1 METGKAIY
9 KLLKDSSAVGAICA
23 DRIYPELAQQDA
35 DAPFVVYTVVD
46 TTPSDTKTSTS
57 KVDTARV
64 ELYCVGDDYETVMDL
79 GIAVRGALDR
89 QSGTISG
96 VQVQSISFDASDI
109 QFDGDQRVYVLEQTY
124 NTRVQRTGSA
134 TTLTTFPGNSWTI
147 EEVDGAP
154 TGAVNKVIVSNGSL
168 TIDGNTATLDTGG
181 SSSGVTSVNSL
192 TGTVELYGT
201 NLNVQSGVAQTI
213 YGKFQSI
220 DGDLTSILQILKG
233 SAQNELGVFSDV
245 SDNTKPSL
253 KVTTTN
259 AILRGGTATL
269 IKAEQTSP
277 GTLTFAVAAGASDT
291 ETTGMLVAGQA
302 NGNVVTTFPLE
313 VRFTGSTSGIDYGD
327 LDNTPTTITAGQ
339 ASAITANTAKTG
351 ITSGQAS
358 AITANTAKTGITS
371 EQADAITA
379 NTAKTGIT
387 SEQASAIAANTAK
400 TGITSGQASAI
411 TANTAKTGI
420 TSGQASAITAN
431 TAKTTFPGF
440 GTSAGTALE
449 GDTPLLEL
457 GTTSSTALA
466 GDTTTI
472 TSGQASA
479 ITANT
484 AKTGITSGQASA
496 ITANTAKTG
505 ITSGQAN
512 AITANTAKVSADG
525 SVTTHNDV
533 SDAGSGAIIT
543 GDERTKLTGIEAGAE
558 VNVNADWNATSGDA
572 EILNKPTIPTVPV
585 DDVTGGT
592 GLTASPTTG
601 NVVVNLDDTAV
612 TAGSYT
618 AADITVD
625 AQGRITA
632 AANGSGGG
640 GGGVT
645 SVTGTAPIASS
656 GGTTPAISIT
666 AATTSAAGSL
676 SAADKTKL
684 DSVQTGAKAFPAEQA
699 VWAGAYESN
708 GRFTIPTSA
717 GFLRWDTSVSSVSGT
732 RSSGTGSLPSSP
744 VYGDLWTVQL
754 DQNSNCNSLGEYIVP
769 VDGWYEFNIFVAVQ
783 NTSSSDANEVKMILA
798 PGFKVGSSGAWSNKK
813 LNMRTTKDLFGSQ
826 YDGTGGTCVFYA
838 EAGEYIVPL
847 FYYLRAGSGSS
858 SVKQV
863 LWHSYTHAA
872 IRQIA

>member
-147 EEVDGAP
+147 EEVDGTP

-411 TANTAKTGI
+411 TANTAKT
-420 TSGQASAITAN
+420 
-431 TAKTTFPGF
+431 TFPGF

-543 GDERTKLTGIEAGAE
+543 GDERTKLAGIEAGAE

>member
-57 KVDTARV
+57 KIDTARV
-64 ELYCVGDDYETVMDL
+64 ELYCVGDDYETIMNL

-96 VQVQSISFDASDI
+96 VQVQSINFDASDI
-109 QFDGDQRVYVLEQTY
+109 QFDSDQRVYILEQTY
-124 NTRVQRTGSA
+124 NSRIQRTGSA

-147 EEVDGAP
+147 EEVDGSP

-168 TIDGNTATLDTGG
+168 TINGNTATLDTGG
-181 SSSGVTSVNSL
+181 SSSGVSSVNSL
-192 TGTVELYGT
+192 TGAVELYGT
-201 NLNVQSGVAQTI
+201 NLNVQSGVQQTI
-213 YGKFQSI
+213 YGKFQSV
-220 DGDLTSILQILKG
+220 DGDLTDILQILKG

-351 ITSGQAS
+351 ITSS
-358 AITANTAKTGITS
+358 
-371 EQADAITA
+371 
-379 NTAKTGIT
+379 
-387 SEQASAIAANTAK
+387 
-400 TGITSGQASAI
+400 QASAI

-431 TAKTTFPGF
+431 TSKVTFPGF
-440 GTSAGTALE
+440 GTSGGTALE
-449 GDTPLLEL
+449 GDTVLLQL

-505 ITSGQAN
+505 ITSGQASAITAN
-512 AITANTAKVSADG
+512 TAKTGITSGQASAITANTAKVTFPGFGTSAG
-525 SVTTHNDV
+525 T
-533 SDAGSGAIIT
+533 ALE
-543 GDERTKLTGIEAGAE
+543 GDT
-558 VNVNADWNATSGDA
+558 
-572 EILNKPTIPTVPV
+572 TIPTATSQLSN
-585 DDVTGGT
+585 DSGF
-592 GLTASPTTG
+592 
-601 NVVVNLDDTAV
+601 
-612 TAGSYT
+612 
-618 AADITVD
+618 
-625 AQGRITA
+625 ITA
-632 AANGSGGG
+632 ANELDGQKVEYFTRTSGYSNGNHEGKVLKFGTATIVALKLYQYTSGGWG
-640 GGGVT
+640 ATDANASGKATGLVALALGTSEATDGLLREGVIQST
-645 SVTGTAPIASS
+645 TYAGFTAGQTLYVSETEGLITNTAPTAS
-656 GGTTPAISIT
+656 
-666 AATTSAAGSL
+666 GSVVRVVGYAL
-676 SAADKTKL
+676 
-684 DSVQTGAKAFPAEQA
+684 
-699 VWAGAYESN
+699 
-708 GRFTIPTSA
+708 
-717 GFLRWDTSVSSVSGT
+717 
-732 RSSGTGSLPSSP
+732 
-744 VYGDLWTVQL
+744 
-754 DQNSNCNSLGEYIVP
+754 
-769 VDGWYEFNIFVAVQ
+769 
-783 NTSSSDANEVKMILA
+783 
-798 PGFKVGSSGAWSNKK
+798 GSS
-813 LNMRTTKDLFGSQ
+813 
-826 YDGTGGTCVFYA
+826 
-838 EAGEYIVPL
+838 
-847 FYYLRAGSGSS
+847 
-858 SVKQV
+858 
-863 LWHSYTHAA
+863 
-872 IRQIA
+872 QIYFDPSDTFIELA

>member
-23 DRIYPELAQQDA
+23 DRIFPELAQQDA

-109 QFDGDQRVYVLEQTY
+109 QFDSDQRVYVLEQTY

-147 EEVDGAP
+147 EEADGTP

-168 TIDGNTATLDTGG
+168 TINGNTATLDTGG

-213 YGKFQSI
+213 YGKFLSI
-220 DGDLTSILQILKG
+220 DGDLTNILQILKG

-253 KVTTTN
+253 KVTSTN

-291 ETTGMLVAGQA
+291 ETTALSIAGQA
-302 NGNVVTTFPLE
+302 NGNVIATFPLE
-313 VRFTGSTSGIDYGD
+313 VRFSGSASFSNASGTISFSGSTAGIDYGD

-371 EQADAITA
+371 EQADAIAANTAKTGITSGQASAITA

-387 SEQASAIAANTAK
+387 SGQASAITANTAKTGITSGQASAITANTAK

-440 GTSAGTALE
+440 GTSGGTALE
-449 GDTPLLEL
+449 GDTALLQL

-472 TSGQASA
+472 TAGQASA

-496 ITANTAKTG
+496 ITANTAKVTFPG
-505 ITSGQAN
+505 FGTSAG
-512 AITANTAKVSADG
+512 TALE
-525 SVTTHNDV
+525 
-533 SDAGSGAIIT
+533 
-543 GDERTKLTGIEAGAE
+543 GDT
-558 VNVNADWNATSGDA
+558 
-572 EILNKPTIPTVPV
+572 TIPTATSQLSN
-585 DDVTGGT
+585 DSGF
-592 GLTASPTTG
+592 
-601 NVVVNLDDTAV
+601 
-612 TAGSYT
+612 
-618 AADITVD
+618 
-625 AQGRITA
+625 ITA
-632 AANGSGGG
+632 ANELDGQKVEFVTKTSGYSNGDHEGKVLKFGSATLTALDLYQYTSGGWG
-640 GGGVT
+640 ETDANISGKAEGLIALALGTSEATDGLLREGVIQST
-645 SVTGTAPIASS
+645 NFSAFTAGQTLYVSETQ
-656 GGTTPAISIT
+656 GDIT
-666 AATTSAAGSL
+666 NA
-676 SAADKTKL
+676 
-684 DSVQTGAKAFPAEQA
+684 
-699 VWAGAYESN
+699 
-708 GRFTIPTSA
+708 IPTAS
-717 GFLRWDTSVSSVSGT
+717 GSVVRVVGYA
-732 RSSGTGSLPSSP
+732 L
-744 VYGDLWTVQL
+744 
-754 DQNSNCNSLGEYIVP
+754 
-769 VDGWYEFNIFVAVQ
+769 
-783 NTSSSDANEVKMILA
+783 
-798 PGFKVGSSGAWSNKK
+798 GSS
-813 LNMRTTKDLFGSQ
+813 
-826 YDGTGGTCVFYA
+826 
-838 EAGEYIVPL
+838 
-847 FYYLRAGSGSS
+847 
-858 SVKQV
+858 
-863 LWHSYTHAA
+863 
-872 IRQIA
+872 QIYFDPSDTFIELA

>member
-57 KVDTARV
+57 KIDTARV
-64 ELYCVGDDYETVMDL
+64 ELYCVGDDYETIMNL

-96 VQVQSISFDASDI
+96 VQVQSINFDASDI
-109 QFDGDQRVYVLEQTY
+109 QFDSDQRVYILEQTY
-124 NTRVQRTGSA
+124 NSRIQRTGSA

-147 EEVDGAP
+147 EEVDGSP

-168 TIDGNTATLDTGG
+168 TINGNTATLDTGG
-181 SSSGVTSVNSL
+181 SSSGVSSVNSL
-192 TGTVELYGT
+192 TGAVELYGT
-201 NLNVQSGVAQTI
+201 NLNVQSGVQQTI
-213 YGKFQSI
+213 YGKFQSV
-220 DGDLTSILQILKG
+220 DGDLTNILQILKG

-351 ITSGQAS
+351 ITSSQAS
-358 AITANTAKTGITS
+358 AITANSAKTGITS
-371 EQADAITA
+371 
-379 NTAKTGIT
+379 
-387 SEQASAIAANTAK
+387 SQASAITANTAK

-431 TAKTTFPGF
+431 TSKVTFPGF
-440 GTSAGTALE
+440 GTSGGTALE
-449 GDTPLLEL
+449 GDTVLLQL

-496 ITANTAKTG
+496 ITTNTAKTGITSGQASAITANTAKTG
-505 ITSGQAN
+505 ITSGQAS
-512 AITANTAKVSADG
+512 AITANTAKVTFPGFGTSAG
-525 SVTTHNDV
+525 T
-533 SDAGSGAIIT
+533 ALE
-543 GDERTKLTGIEAGAE
+543 GDT
-558 VNVNADWNATSGDA
+558 
-572 EILNKPTIPTVPV
+572 TIPTATSQLSN
-585 DDVTGGT
+585 DSGF
-592 GLTASPTTG
+592 
-601 NVVVNLDDTAV
+601 
-612 TAGSYT
+612 
-618 AADITVD
+618 
-625 AQGRITA
+625 ITA
-632 AANGSGGG
+632 ANELDGQKVEYFTRTSGYSNGNHEGKVLKFGTATIVALKLYQYTSGGWG
-640 GGGVT
+640 ATDANASGKATGLVALALGTSEATDGLLREGVIQ
-645 SVTGTAPIASS
+645 S
-656 GGTTPAISIT
+656 TT
-666 AATTSAAGSL
+666 
-676 SAADKTKL
+676 
-684 DSVQTGAKAFPAEQA
+684 
-699 VWAGAYESN
+699 Y
-708 GRFTIPTSA
+708 A
-717 GFLRWDTSVSSVSGT
+717 GFTAGQTLYVSETEGLITNAAPTASGSVVRVVGYA
-732 RSSGTGSLPSSP
+732 L
-744 VYGDLWTVQL
+744 
-754 DQNSNCNSLGEYIVP
+754 
-769 VDGWYEFNIFVAVQ
+769 
-783 NTSSSDANEVKMILA
+783 
-798 PGFKVGSSGAWSNKK
+798 GSS
-813 LNMRTTKDLFGSQ
+813 
-826 YDGTGGTCVFYA
+826 
-838 EAGEYIVPL
+838 
-847 FYYLRAGSGSS
+847 
-858 SVKQV
+858 
-863 LWHSYTHAA
+863 
-872 IRQIA
+872 QIYFDPSDTFIELA

>member
-23 DRIYPELAQQDA
+23 DRIFPELAQQDA

-57 KVDTARV
+57 KIDTARV
-64 ELYCVGDDYETVMDL
+64 ELYCVGDDYEVIMNL

-96 VQVQSISFDASDI
+96 VQVQSINFDASDI
-109 QFDGDQRVYVLEQTY
+109 QFDSDQRVYILEQTY
-124 NTRVQRTGSA
+124 NSRIQRTGSA

-147 EEVDGAP
+147 EEVDGSP

-168 TIDGNTATLDTGG
+168 TINGNTATLDTGG
-181 SSSGVTSVNSL
+181 SSSGVSSVNSL
-192 TGTVELYGT
+192 TGAVELYGT
-201 NLNVQSGVAQTI
+201 NLNVQSGVQQTI
-213 YGKFQSI
+213 YGKFLSV
-220 DGDLTSILQILKG
+220 DGDLTNILQILKG

-351 ITSGQAS
+351 ITSS
-358 AITANTAKTGITS
+358 
-371 EQADAITA
+371 
-379 NTAKTGIT
+379 
-387 SEQASAIAANTAK
+387 
-400 TGITSGQASAI
+400 QASAI

-431 TAKTTFPGF
+431 TAKTGITSSQASAITANTAKTGITSGQASAITANTSKVTFPGF
-440 GTSAGTALE
+440 GTSGGTALE
-449 GDTPLLEL
+449 GDTVLLQL

-505 ITSGQAN
+505 ITSGQASAITAN
-512 AITANTAKVSADG
+512 TAKTGITSGQASAITANTAKVTFPGFGTSAG
-525 SVTTHNDV
+525 T
-533 SDAGSGAIIT
+533 ALE
-543 GDERTKLTGIEAGAE
+543 GDT
-558 VNVNADWNATSGDA
+558 
-572 EILNKPTIPTVPV
+572 TIPTATSQLSN
-585 DDVTGGT
+585 DSGF
-592 GLTASPTTG
+592 
-601 NVVVNLDDTAV
+601 
-612 TAGSYT
+612 
-618 AADITVD
+618 
-625 AQGRITA
+625 ITA
-632 AANGSGGG
+632 ANELDGQKVEYFTRTSGYSNGNHEGKVLKFGTATIVALKLYQYTSGGWG
-640 GGGVT
+640 ATDANASGKATGLVALALGTSEATDGLLREGVIQ
-645 SVTGTAPIASS
+645 S
-656 GGTTPAISIT
+656 TT
-666 AATTSAAGSL
+666 
-676 SAADKTKL
+676 
-684 DSVQTGAKAFPAEQA
+684 
-699 VWAGAYESN
+699 Y
-708 GRFTIPTSA
+708 A
-717 GFLRWDTSVSSVSGT
+717 GFTAGQTLYVSETEGLITNAAPTASGSVVRVVGYA
-732 RSSGTGSLPSSP
+732 L
-744 VYGDLWTVQL
+744 
-754 DQNSNCNSLGEYIVP
+754 
-769 VDGWYEFNIFVAVQ
+769 
-783 NTSSSDANEVKMILA
+783 
-798 PGFKVGSSGAWSNKK
+798 GSS
-813 LNMRTTKDLFGSQ
+813 
-826 YDGTGGTCVFYA
+826 
-838 EAGEYIVPL
+838 
-847 FYYLRAGSGSS
+847 
-858 SVKQV
+858 
-863 LWHSYTHAA
+863 
-872 IRQIA
+872 QIYFDPSDTFIELA

>member
-23 DRIYPELAQQDA
+23 DRIFPELAQQDA

-57 KVDTARV
+57 KIDTARV
-64 ELYCVGDDYETVMDL
+64 ELYCVGDDYEVIMNL

-96 VQVQSISFDASDI
+96 VQVQSINFDASDI
-109 QFDGDQRVYVLEQTY
+109 QFDSDQRVYILEQTY
-124 NTRVQRTGSA
+124 NSRIQRTGSA

-147 EEVDGAP
+147 EEVDGSP

-168 TIDGNTATLDTGG
+168 TINGNTATLDTGG
-181 SSSGVTSVNSL
+181 SSSGVSSVNSL
-192 TGTVELYGT
+192 TGAVELYGT
-201 NLNVQSGVAQTI
+201 NLNVQSGVQQTI
-213 YGKFQSI
+213 YGKFLSV
-220 DGDLTSILQILKG
+220 DGDLTNILQILKG

-351 ITSGQAS
+351 ITSS
-358 AITANTAKTGITS
+358 
-371 EQADAITA
+371 
-379 NTAKTGIT
+379 
-387 SEQASAIAANTAK
+387 
-400 TGITSGQASAI
+400 QASAI

-431 TAKTTFPGF
+431 TAKTGITSSQASAITANTAKTGITSGQASAITANTSKVTFPGF
-440 GTSAGTALE
+440 GTSGGTALE
-449 GDTPLLEL
+449 GDTVLLQL

-505 ITSGQAN
+505 ITSGQASAITVN
-512 AITANTAKVSADG
+512 TAKTGITSGQASAITANTAKVTFPGFGTSAG
-525 SVTTHNDV
+525 T
-533 SDAGSGAIIT
+533 ALE
-543 GDERTKLTGIEAGAE
+543 GDT
-558 VNVNADWNATSGDA
+558 
-572 EILNKPTIPTVPV
+572 TIPTATSQLSN
-585 DDVTGGT
+585 DSGF
-592 GLTASPTTG
+592 
-601 NVVVNLDDTAV
+601 
-612 TAGSYT
+612 
-618 AADITVD
+618 
-625 AQGRITA
+625 ITA
-632 AANGSGGG
+632 ANELDGQKVEYFTRTSGYSNGNHEGKVLKFGTATIVALKLYQYTSGGWG
-640 GGGVT
+640 ATDANASGKATGLVALALGTSEATDGLLREGVIQ
-645 SVTGTAPIASS
+645 S
-656 GGTTPAISIT
+656 TT
-666 AATTSAAGSL
+666 
-676 SAADKTKL
+676 
-684 DSVQTGAKAFPAEQA
+684 
-699 VWAGAYESN
+699 Y
-708 GRFTIPTSA
+708 A
-717 GFLRWDTSVSSVSGT
+717 GFTAGQTLYVSETEGLITNAAPTASGSVVRVVGYA
-732 RSSGTGSLPSSP
+732 L
-744 VYGDLWTVQL
+744 
-754 DQNSNCNSLGEYIVP
+754 
-769 VDGWYEFNIFVAVQ
+769 
-783 NTSSSDANEVKMILA
+783 
-798 PGFKVGSSGAWSNKK
+798 GSS
-813 LNMRTTKDLFGSQ
+813 
-826 YDGTGGTCVFYA
+826 
-838 EAGEYIVPL
+838 
-847 FYYLRAGSGSS
+847 
-858 SVKQV
+858 
-863 LWHSYTHAA
+863 
-872 IRQIA
+872 QIYFDPSDTFIELA

>member
-23 DRIYPELAQQDA
+23 DCIYPELAQQDA

-57 KVDTARV
+57 KIDTARV
-64 ELYCVGDDYETVMDL
+64 ELYCVGDDYETIMNL

-96 VQVQSISFDASDI
+96 VQVQSINFDASDI
-109 QFDGDQRVYVLEQTY
+109 QFDSDQRVYVLEQTY

-154 TGAVNKVIVSNGSL
+154 TGAVNKLIVSNGSL

-181 SSSGVTSVNSL
+181 TSSGVSSVNSL

-201 NLNVQSGVAQTI
+201 NLNVQSGVGQTI

-411 TANTAKTGI
+411 TANTAKV
-420 TSGQASAITAN
+420 
-431 TAKTTFPGF
+431 TFPGF
-440 GTSAGTALE
+440 GTSGGTALE
-449 GDTPLLEL
+449 GDTVLLQL

-496 ITANTAKTG
+496 ITANTAKVTFPG
-505 ITSGQAN
+505 FGTSAG
-512 AITANTAKVSADG
+512 TALE
-525 SVTTHNDV
+525 
-533 SDAGSGAIIT
+533 
-543 GDERTKLTGIEAGAE
+543 GDT
-558 VNVNADWNATSGDA
+558 
-572 EILNKPTIPTVPV
+572 TIPTATSQLSN
-585 DDVTGGT
+585 DSGF
-592 GLTASPTTG
+592 
-601 NVVVNLDDTAV
+601 
-612 TAGSYT
+612 
-618 AADITVD
+618 
-625 AQGRITA
+625 ITA
-632 AANGSGGG
+632 ANELDGQKVEFVTKTSGYSNGDHEGKVLKFGSATLTALDLYQYTSGGWG
-640 GGGVT
+640 ETDANASGKAEGLIALALGTSEATDGLLRQGVIQST
-645 SVTGTAPIASS
+645 NFSAFTAGQTLYVSETQ
-656 GGTTPAISIT
+656 GDIT
-666 AATTSAAGSL
+666 NA
-676 SAADKTKL
+676 
-684 DSVQTGAKAFPAEQA
+684 
-699 VWAGAYESN
+699 
-708 GRFTIPTSA
+708 IPTA
-717 GFLRWDTSVSSVSGT
+717 
-732 RSSGTGSLPSSP
+732 
-744 VYGDLWTVQL
+744 
-754 DQNSNCNSLGEYIVP
+754 
-769 VDGWYEFNIFVAVQ
+769 
-783 NTSSSDANEVKMILA
+783 
-798 PGFKVGSSGAWSNKK
+798 
-813 LNMRTTKDLFGSQ
+813 
-826 YDGTGGTCVFYA
+826 
-838 EAGEYIVPL
+838 
-847 FYYLRAGSGSS
+847 SGSVVRVVGYALGS
-858 SVKQV
+858 N
-863 LWHSYTHAA
+863 
-872 IRQIA
+872 QIYFDPSDTFIELA

>member
-57 KVDTARV
+57 KIDTARV
-64 ELYCVGDDYETVMDL
+64 ELYCVGDDYETIMNL

-96 VQVQSISFDASDI
+96 VQVQSINFDASDI
-109 QFDGDQRVYVLEQTY
+109 QFDSDQRVYILEQTY
-124 NTRVQRTGSA
+124 NSRIQRTGSA

-147 EEVDGAP
+147 EEVDGSP

-168 TIDGNTATLDTGG
+168 TINGNTATLDTGG
-181 SSSGVTSVNSL
+181 SSSGVSSVNSL
-192 TGTVELYGT
+192 TGAVELYGT
-201 NLNVQSGVAQTI
+201 NLNVQSGVQQTI
-213 YGKFQSI
+213 YGKFQSV
-220 DGDLTSILQILKG
+220 DGDLTNILQILKG

-351 ITSGQAS
+351 ITSSQAS
-358 AITANTAKTGITS
+358 AITANSAKTGITS
-371 EQADAITA
+371 
-379 NTAKTGIT
+379 
-387 SEQASAIAANTAK
+387 S
-400 TGITSGQASAI
+400 QASAI

-431 TAKTTFPGF
+431 TAKTGITSSQASAITANTAKTGITSGQASAITANTSKVTFPGF
-440 GTSAGTALE
+440 GTSGGTALE
-449 GDTPLLEL
+449 GDTVLLQL

-505 ITSGQAN
+505 ITSGQAS
-512 AITANTAKVSADG
+512 AITANTAK
-525 SVTTHNDV
+525 
-533 SDAGSGAIIT
+533 
-543 GDERTKLTGIEAGAE
+543 TGI
-558 VNVNADWNATSGDA
+558 TSGQASAITSNTAKVTFPGFGTSAGTALEGDT
-572 EILNKPTIPTVPV
+572 TIPTATSQLSN
-585 DDVTGGT
+585 DSGF
-592 GLTASPTTG
+592 
-601 NVVVNLDDTAV
+601 
-612 TAGSYT
+612 
-618 AADITVD
+618 
-625 AQGRITA
+625 ITA
-632 AANGSGGG
+632 ANELDGQKVEYFTRTSGYSNGNHEGKVLKFGTATIVALKLYQYTSGGWG
-640 GGGVT
+640 ATDANASGKATGLVALALGTSEATDGLLREGVIQ
-645 SVTGTAPIASS
+645 S
-656 GGTTPAISIT
+656 TT
-666 AATTSAAGSL
+666 
-676 SAADKTKL
+676 
-684 DSVQTGAKAFPAEQA
+684 
-699 VWAGAYESN
+699 Y
-708 GRFTIPTSA
+708 A
-717 GFLRWDTSVSSVSGT
+717 GFTAGETLYVSETEGLITNAAPTASGSVVRVVGYA
-732 RSSGTGSLPSSP
+732 L
-744 VYGDLWTVQL
+744 
-754 DQNSNCNSLGEYIVP
+754 
-769 VDGWYEFNIFVAVQ
+769 
-783 NTSSSDANEVKMILA
+783 
-798 PGFKVGSSGAWSNKK
+798 GSS
-813 LNMRTTKDLFGSQ
+813 
-826 YDGTGGTCVFYA
+826 
-838 EAGEYIVPL
+838 
-847 FYYLRAGSGSS
+847 
-858 SVKQV
+858 
-863 LWHSYTHAA
+863 
-872 IRQIA
+872 QIYFDPSDTFIELA

>member
-57 KVDTARV
+57 KIDTARV
-64 ELYCVGDDYETVMDL
+64 ELYCVGDDYETIMNL

-96 VQVQSISFDASDI
+96 VQVQSINFDASDI
-109 QFDGDQRVYVLEQTY
+109 QFDSDQRVYILEQTY
-124 NTRVQRTGSA
+124 NSRIQRTGSA

-147 EEVDGAP
+147 EEVDGSP

-168 TIDGNTATLDTGG
+168 TINGNTATLDTGG
-181 SSSGVTSVNSL
+181 SSSGVSSVNSL
-192 TGTVELYGT
+192 TGAVELYGT
-201 NLNVQSGVAQTI
+201 NLNVQSGVQQTI
-213 YGKFQSI
+213 YGKFQSV
-220 DGDLTSILQILKG
+220 DGDLTNILQILKG

-371 EQADAITA
+371 
-379 NTAKTGIT
+379 G
-387 SEQASAIAANTAK
+387 QASAITANTAK

-431 TAKTTFPGF
+431 TSKVTFPGF
-440 GTSAGTALE
+440 GTSGGTALE
-449 GDTPLLEL
+449 GDTVLLQL

-505 ITSGQAN
+505 ITSGQASAITAN
-512 AITANTAKVSADG
+512 TAKTGITSGQASAITANTAKVTFPGFGTSAG
-525 SVTTHNDV
+525 T
-533 SDAGSGAIIT
+533 ALE
-543 GDERTKLTGIEAGAE
+543 GDT
-558 VNVNADWNATSGDA
+558 
-572 EILNKPTIPTVPV
+572 TIPTATSQLSN
-585 DDVTGGT
+585 DSGF
-592 GLTASPTTG
+592 
-601 NVVVNLDDTAV
+601 
-612 TAGSYT
+612 
-618 AADITVD
+618 
-625 AQGRITA
+625 ITA
-632 AANGSGGG
+632 ANELDGQKLEYFTRTSGYSNGNHEGKVLKFGTATIVALKLYQYTSGGWG
-640 GGGVT
+640 ATDANASGKASGLVALALGTSEATDGLLREGVIQ
-645 SVTGTAPIASS
+645 S
-656 GGTTPAISIT
+656 TT
-666 AATTSAAGSL
+666 
-676 SAADKTKL
+676 
-684 DSVQTGAKAFPAEQA
+684 
-699 VWAGAYESN
+699 Y
-708 GRFTIPTSA
+708 A
-717 GFLRWDTSVSSVSGT
+717 GFTAGETLYVSETEGLITNAAPTASGSVVRVVGYA
-732 RSSGTGSLPSSP
+732 L
-744 VYGDLWTVQL
+744 
-754 DQNSNCNSLGEYIVP
+754 
-769 VDGWYEFNIFVAVQ
+769 
-783 NTSSSDANEVKMILA
+783 
-798 PGFKVGSSGAWSNKK
+798 GSS
-813 LNMRTTKDLFGSQ
+813 
-826 YDGTGGTCVFYA
+826 
-838 EAGEYIVPL
+838 
-847 FYYLRAGSGSS
+847 
-858 SVKQV
+858 
-863 LWHSYTHAA
+863 
-872 IRQIA
+872 QIYFDPSDTFIELA